1 MSYFRAVVKKNAV
14 LDTKKSKDSPKENQG
29 KSKALIFHVHCFAT
43 AHPKQKIA
51 EFIFLSQNFS
61 CFRSTSRLFNIVFV
75 VLVDKS
81 SEKVNDTALGAVD
94 FGLLQNEENVTNRRS
109 TKYTQYSNKNR
120 YDIGKYAA
128 ENGNANAVRF
138 FQK

>member
-14 LDTKKSKDSPKENQG
+14 LDTKKSKDSPKENQ
-29 KSKALIFHVHCFAT
+29 
-43 AHPKQKIA
+43 
-51 EFIFLSQNFS
+51 
-61 CFRSTSRLFNIVFV
+61 
-75 VLVDKS
+75 VDKS